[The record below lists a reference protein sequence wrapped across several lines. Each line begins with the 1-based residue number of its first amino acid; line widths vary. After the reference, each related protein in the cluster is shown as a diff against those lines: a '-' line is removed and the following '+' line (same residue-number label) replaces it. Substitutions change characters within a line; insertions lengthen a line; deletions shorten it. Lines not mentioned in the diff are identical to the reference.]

1 MSYQLFIKEMNDL
14 MRVLAERSGYLI
26 NPIFLNA
33 SRENNY
39 LLAFYFH
46 GLFETVKHRDL
57 NHIDPQQ
64 NMTVN
69 QFDDFVAYFL
79 EHKYVFIR
87 PEDLTNNIEK
97 DNRYILLTFD
107 DGYFNNM
114 LAVNVLEK
122 YKVPAVFFITI
133 RNIIENRSFWWDVI
147 YKYRRKQGISIE
159 KIRREESMLKLL
171 NYRSIDK
178 YLTENFGK
186 DSQNPWSDIDRPF
199 TETEIRSLA
208 ANPYITFGNH
218 TFNHTILNSVSREE
232 IKEEF
237 DKSNKYLLD
246 FTGKFPSSLAFPNG
260 YYSEDALEVAQETG
274 FRFAF
279 TAEPR
284 KNHLPVESEKLI
296 RLSRFMAN
304 PKNIRNYGSFFRL
317 GYTPGTLYS
326 SLKRFVDS
334 FKCRRDS

>member
-147 YKYRRKQGISIE
+147 YKYRRK
-159 KIRREESMLKLL
+159 
-171 NYRSIDK
+171 
-178 YLTENFGK
+178 T
-186 DSQNPWSDIDRPF
+186 
-199 TETEIRSLA
+199 
-208 ANPYITFGNH
+208 
-218 TFNHTILNSVSREE
+218 
-232 IKEEF
+232 
-237 DKSNKYLLD
+237 
-246 FTGKFPSSLAFPNG
+246 
-260 YYSEDALEVAQETG
+260 
-274 FRFAF
+274 
-279 TAEPR
+279 
-284 KNHLPVESEKLI
+284 
-296 RLSRFMAN
+296 
-304 PKNIRNYGSFFRL
+304 RN
-317 GYTPGTLYS
+317 
-326 SLKRFVDS
+326 
-334 FKCRRDS
+334 